1 MAADISFANAQN
13 ETKQG
18 VQAEG
23 KPVSEEEFTEG
34 EPVSEEEFTEEEAVS
49 EEESTEEG
57 STSGD
62 EFVEAESEESTLE
75 EESFPEEGELSEE
88 RACRSR
94 YHSGRRNHLRRIF
107 RRGKYSSRKKP

>member
-1 MAADISFANAQN
+1 MKRKKMWLRWIAWTLLLILCINSIGITTLAADISFANAQN

-57 STSGD
+57 STS
-62 EFVEAESEESTLE
+62 
-75 EESFPEEGELSEE
+75 
-88 RACRSR
+88 AC
-94 YHSGRRNHLRRIF
+94 
-107 RRGKYSSRKKP
+107 K